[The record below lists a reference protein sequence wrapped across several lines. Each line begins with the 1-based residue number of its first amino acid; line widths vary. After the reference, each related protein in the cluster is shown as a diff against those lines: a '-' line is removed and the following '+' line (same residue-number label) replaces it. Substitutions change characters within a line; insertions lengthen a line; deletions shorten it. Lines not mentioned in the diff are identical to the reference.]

1 MTDFQM
7 ENTAILSVTVR
18 LIVRKPRAATQR
30 DPVEAD
36 FPKISREHHLKSLQ
50 ESLTRSEISAQEL
63 KRRKTPSTVTI

>member
-18 LIVRKPRAATQR
+18 LIVRKPRAAAQR
-30 DPVEAD
+30 DLAEAD

-50 ESLTRSEISAQEL
+50 EFLTRLETSDQEL